1 MVLAR
6 VMKETICSDAP
17 HFSTRRMVKEYLDRF
32 YVPALQA
39 IKEWK

>member
-1 MVLAR
+1 
-6 VMKETICSDAP
+6 MKETIRSNASR
-17 HFSTRRMVKEYLDRF
+17 FSTRRMVKEYLDRF